1 MSKIFLNIQ
10 LILIIFIA
18 KNKRKMFAEKSL
30 MATNLQNNNPKA
42 TSIFTH
48 KKAYAKKVIYL

>member
-1 MSKIFLNIQ
+1 
-10 LILIIFIA
+10 
-18 KNKRKMFAEKSL
+18 MFAEKSL

-48 KKAYAKKVIYL
+48 NKAYVKKSYLSLTFIKRYALNPLSISRIYYI